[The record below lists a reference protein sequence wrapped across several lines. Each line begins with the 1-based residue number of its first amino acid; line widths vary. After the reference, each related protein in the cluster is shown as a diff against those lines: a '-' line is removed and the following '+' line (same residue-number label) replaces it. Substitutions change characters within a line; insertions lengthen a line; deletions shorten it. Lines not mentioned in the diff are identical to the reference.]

1 MQCEED
7 QLLMTRRD
15 TKKCPPLP
23 LALLLLITSFCT
35 VEDKNVFPSLT
46 MVEKEIY
53 KATDSKRQKRKLA
66 MNRLSLSMS
75 PFYIKK
81 PDTMT
86 SLSLYERQHPGVSGD
101 AIVCAMAETFAC
113 GVFINLDVL
122 NLSDNQISDISCTAM
137 GDAFDRGALPRLEE
151 LHLGSNRI
159 GGNGIEAL
167 VKAHGSGALSNLK
180 ELSLSKT
187 PSIDEYA

>member
-1 MQCEED
+1 
-7 QLLMTRRD
+7 
-15 TKKCPPLP
+15 
-23 LALLLLITSFCT
+23 
-35 VEDKNVFPSLT
+35 
-46 MVEKEIY
+46 
-53 KATDSKRQKRKLA
+53 
-66 MNRLSLSMS
+66 
-75 PFYIKK
+75 
-81 PDTMT
+81 
-86 SLSLYERQHPGVSGD
+86 
-101 AIVCAMAETFAC
+101 
-113 GVFINLDVL
+113 
-122 NLSDNQISDISCTAM
+122 M